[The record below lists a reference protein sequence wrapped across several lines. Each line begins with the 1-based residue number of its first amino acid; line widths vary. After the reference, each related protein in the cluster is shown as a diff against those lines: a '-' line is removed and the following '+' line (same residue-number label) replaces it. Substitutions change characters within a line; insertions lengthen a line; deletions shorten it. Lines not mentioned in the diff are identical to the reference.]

1 MTIKIIKEKI
11 TKQELIDMAKENYGD
26 MIKAVVDIKKEIIAI
41 GGEFH
46 SDASVILVEQEG
58 SNQEDVWGVNI
69 YPEKEK
75 NERLEF
81 NSLVNIKPL
90 KNNRDAEIESEEIK
104 DKIKNIADR
113 LIE

>member
-1 MTIKIIKEKI
+1 
-11 TKQELIDMAKENYGD
+11 MAKENYGD

-75 NERLEF
+75 NKRLEF

>member
-11 TKQELIDMAKENYGD
+11 TRQELIDVTRENYGD
-26 MIKAVVDIKKEIIAI
+26 MIKGVVDIEKEIIAL

-46 SDASVILVEQEG
+46 SDASVVLVEQEG
-58 SNQEDVWGVNI
+58 SNQEDIWGINI

-75 NERLEF
+75 NEWLEF

-90 KNNRDAEIESEEIK
+90 KNNRDVEIESEEIK
-104 DKIKNIADR
+104 DKIKDITNR